1 MNATPSS
8 SQPAPMRTDRGDLP
22 SPMRTKTVERDIP
35 VRSFTTG
42 PRTVLI
48 AMGRLLPSRSLR
60 PKKTYSRVAG
70 APVVP
75 PVLRRPRPPE
85 RHAEQRGSPARGEFI
100 EGPYRRPQP
109 PRRAGEHV
117 RSDRSGHGLAPAP
130 AANPGGHPGI
140 RQTAVAAARHSVEP
154 CTPALMDYRS
164 GHRCGPG
171 TVRGFQGRCDVGL
184 AIENR
189 PLVVGTASPVA
200 VSYPE
205 RCLYGS
211 GPPDKGGRWSTER
224 SEQTKPR
231 RRAALGRHR
240 GVPSP
245 QGGGGPDT
253 AERRRRPARSHPGR
267 TARRPH
273 VPIAVGAGSS
283 GARSHDADRRKGGCA
298 PVDQSAGHRADHL
311 SGSSP
316 SDDR

>member
-35 VRSFTTG
+35 IRSFTTG

-60 PKKTYSRVAG
+60 PKKHTHGLPARPSCHQCCG
-70 APVVP
+70 ALGLPEGTPNKGDP
-75 PVLRRPRPPE
+75 P
-85 RHAEQRGSPARGEFI
+85 HAENFL

-130 AANPGGHPGI
+130 AANPGGHSGI
-140 RQTAVAAARHSVEP
+140 RQAAVTAARHSVEP

-200 VSYPE
+200 VSYPD

-211 GPPDKGGRWSTER
+211 GPGQGRPMEHGAQQTNKAKKTGGSR
-224 SEQTKPR
+224 SASRCPIPP
-231 RRAALGRHR
+231 G
-240 GVPSP
+240 
-245 QGGGGPDT
+245 
-253 AERRRRPARSHPGR
+253 RRRPRHRRTPPTAGALSSGEDGKKAARSDRGR
-267 TARRPH
+267 CR
-273 VPIAVGAGSS
+273 
-283 GARSHDADRRKGGCA
+283 
-298 PVDQSAGHRADHL
+298 
-311 SGSSP
+311 
-316 SDDR
+316 